1 MVINMNKKLALL
13 GAGLLLTAATA
24 SAQRLVTG
32 RVTDSKGEPL
42 MGATVRVPGTKFVT
56 TTDANGN
63 FKLNGI
69 PAAAKKITVSYIG
82 MNSATVSVAGNVQ
95 VVLKDNE
102 LGEAVVI
109 GYGSAKKVGTVVG
122 SVKKVTADVVDNKPT
137 MNVADALQGQVAGL
151 NIQSNSGEVGSFG
164 NVDINIR
171 GIGSLSA
178 SSTPLIVVD
187 GSPAG
192 VNILQMLGP
201 SDIESVTTLKD
212 ASATSIYGSRAAN
225 GVIFIT
231 TKKGRNSEKA
241 QITLS
246 QNVGWSQMARSIGNP
261 MNADELLDFQLENGI
276 IYPSTY
282 EHFKS
287 HGANFDWQK
296 YMFDNAALMHT
307 TDFSV
312 RGGTEKTNYYVSASY
327 AKQNGITYGSYM
339 KRTTLRANL
348 DSKVKD
354 WLKIGLNQ
362 SAAYSENRANSNAGT
377 ATNDLYSPSTIASAW
392 PRYWEPYTYADTK
405 HQIWGSDSWGNLY
418 DPLFLVDV
426 RPSKG
431 ENFLY
436 NGAAFVELTPVK
448 GLTLRSQLGLY
459 ATISRTK
466 SRILPSFA
474 AMQGSTGSASSGSAQ
489 GTNWTITNTAEYKV
503 GFSDNAKNEHN
514 FTFLLGQEGIKYSS
528 NSFTAVARGMH
539 DDRLPELSA
548 GTVPAPASSSTAK
561 YEYLSFFGRV
571 DYDLN
576 HKYYANFTVRS
587 DASSRFGKS
596 NRTALFYSGGLMWD
610 MMQESFIRPAS
621 SWLTNLQLKASVG
634 STGNSEIGNY
644 THLALAGTTQYNGDL
659 GVGYGQFPNG
669 DLGWEKQIQANVGI
683 TAGFFGKLTLDL
695 NFYNRKTKDMLMSTP
710 LPYTT
715 GMSSMMKN
723 IGEMSNRGVEVD
735 LSYDIVR
742 TRDWFVNF
750 HTTYSYNSNKIDKLF
765 YDLNEW
771 PMKAKLVNYIKGKGL
786 NYYMPIFAGIDENDG
801 APMWYK
807 VGYKGD
813 AGYTYNPETM
823 TKDASQIES
832 LYQDTGKKLFAP
844 HNGGFGF
851 QVSYKGLALI
861 ADFSYTLGKYMVN
874 NDYFLNTSSSAA
886 TQGLNQD
893 RDCLS
898 MWKKPGDHAKLP
910 AFKYNS
916 QFDTHLLENS
926 SYMRLKNLQL
936 VYTLPKRWVEATRFF
951 ENVRFNFTGRNIFTV
966 TKFRGV
972 DPEVNSGLTVG
983 NYPATRQ
990 YTLGVDVTF

>member
-1 MVINMNKKLALL
+1 MNKKLALL

-82 MNSATVSVAGNVQ
+82 MNSATVSVSGNVQ

-137 MNVADALQGQVAGL
+137 MNVADALQGQVSGL
-151 NIQSNSGEVGSFG
+151 NIQNNSGDVGSFG

-192 VNILQMLGP
+192 TSILQMLGP

-261 MNADELLDFQLENGI
+261 MTADELLDFQLENGI

-282 EHFKS
+282 DRFKS

-296 YMFDNAALMHT
+296 YIFDNAALMHT

-312 RGGTEKTNYYVSASY
+312 RGGTEKTNYFVSASY
-327 AKQNGITYGSYM
+327 TKQNGITYGSYM

-354 WLKIGLNQ
+354 WMKVGLNQ
-362 SAAYSENRANSNAGT
+362 SAAFSENRANGYAGT
-377 ATNDLYSPSTIASAW
+377 ASNNVYSPSTVAASW

-405 HQIWGSDSWGNLY
+405 HTIWGSESWGNIY
-418 DPLFLVDV
+418 DPTYLVDA

-466 SRILPSFA
+466 SRVLPSYA
-474 AMQGSTGSASSGSAQ
+474 AMQGTTGSASSGSAQ

-503 GFSDNAKNEHN
+503 GFSDWAKNEHS

-548 GTVPAPASSSTAK
+548 GTVPASSSSSTAK

-610 MMQESFIRPAS
+610 MMQESFLRPAS
-621 SWLTNLQLKASVG
+621 TWLTNLQLKVSVG

-644 THLALAGTTQYNGDL
+644 THLALAGTTQYNGEQA
-659 GVGYGQFPNG
+659 VGYGQFPNG
-669 DLGWEKQIQANVGI
+669 NLGWEKQIQTNFGI

-715 GMSSMMKN
+715 GMSAMMKN

-735 LSYDIVR
+735 LSYDIIR
-742 TRDWFVNF
+742 TRDWYVNF

-765 YDLNEW
+765 YDLDEW
-771 PMKAKLVNYIKGKGL
+771 PMKAGLVNYIKGKGL

-807 VGYKGD
+807 VG
-813 AGYTYNPETM
+813 
-823 TKDASQIES
+823 
-832 LYQDTGKKLFAP
+832 
-844 HNGGFGF
+844 
-851 QVSYKGLALI
+851 
-861 ADFSYTLGKYMVN
+861 
-874 NDYFLNTSSSAA
+874 
-886 TQGLNQD
+886 
-893 RDCLS
+893 
-898 MWKKPGDHAKLP
+898 
-910 AFKYNS
+910 
-916 QFDTHLLENS
+916 
-926 SYMRLKNLQL
+926 
-936 VYTLPKRWVEATRFF
+936 
-951 ENVRFNFTGRNIFTV
+951 
-966 TKFRGV
+966 
-972 DPEVNSGLTVG
+972 
-983 NYPATRQ
+983 
-990 YTLGVDVTF
+990 

>member
-1 MVINMNKKLALL
+1 MNKKLSLL

-82 MNSATVSVAGNVQ
+82 MNSATVSVSGNVQ

-137 MNVADALQGQVAGL
+137 MNVADALQGQVSGL
-151 NIQSNSGEVGSFG
+151 NIQNNSGDVGSFG

-192 VNILQMLGP
+192 TSILQMLGP

-261 MNADELLDFQLENGI
+261 MTADELLDFQLENGI

-282 EHFKS
+282 DRFKS

-296 YMFDNAALMHT
+296 YIFDNAALMHT

-312 RGGTEKTNYYVSASY
+312 RGGTVKTNYFVSASY
-327 AKQNGITYGSYM
+327 TKQNGITYGSYM

-354 WLKIGLNQ
+354 WMKVGLNQ
-362 SAAYSENRANSNAGT
+362 SAAFSENRANGFAGT
-377 ATNDLYSPSTIASAW
+377 ASNSVYSPSTVAASW

-405 HQIWGSDSWGNLY
+405 HTIWGSESWGDIF
-418 DPLFLVDV
+418 DPTYLVDA

-436 NGAAFVELTPVK
+436 NGSAFVELTPVK

-466 SRILPSFA
+466 SRVLPSYA
-474 AMQGSTGSASSGSAQ
+474 ALQGTTGSASSGSAQ

-503 GFSDNAKNEHN
+503 GFSDWAKNEHS

-528 NSFTAVARGMH
+528 NSFTAVAKGMH

-548 GTVPAPASSSTAK
+548 GTVPASSSSSTAK

-610 MMQESFIRPAS
+610 MMQESFLRPAS
-621 SWLTNLQLKASVG
+621 TWLTNLQLKVSVG

-644 THLALAGTTQYNGDL
+644 THLALAGTTQYNGEQA
-659 GVGYGQFPNG
+659 VGYGQFPNG
-669 DLGWEKQIQANVGI
+669 NLGWEKQIQTNFGI

-715 GMSSMMKN
+715 GMSAMMKN

-735 LSYDIVR
+735 LSYDIIR
-742 TRDWFVNF
+742 TRDWYVNF
-750 HTTYSYNSNKIDKLF
+750 HTLT
-765 YDLNEW
+765 
-771 PMKAKLVNYIKGKGL
+771 
-786 NYYMPIFAGIDENDG
+786 
-801 APMWYK
+801 
-807 VGYKGD
+807 
-813 AGYTYNPETM
+813 
-823 TKDASQIES
+823 
-832 LYQDTGKKLFAP
+832 
-844 HNGGFGF
+844 
-851 QVSYKGLALI
+851 LI
-861 ADFSYTLGKYMVN
+861 TLTR
-874 NDYFLNTSSSAA
+874 LT
-886 TQGLNQD
+886 
-893 RDCLS
+893 
-898 MWKKPGDHAKLP
+898 
-910 AFKYNS
+910 
-916 QFDTHLLENS
+916 NS
-926 SYMRLKNLQL
+926 STTSTN
-936 VYTLPKRWVEATRFF
+936 
-951 ENVRFNFTGRNIFTV
+951 
-966 TKFRGV
+966 
-972 DPEVNSGLTVG
+972 GL
-983 NYPATRQ
+983 
-990 YTLGVDVTF
+990 

>member
-1 MVINMNKKLALL
+1 MNKKLALL

-82 MNSATVSVAGNVQ
+82 MNSATVSVSGNVQ

-137 MNVADALQGQVAGL
+137 MNVADALQGQVSGL
-151 NIQSNSGEVGSFG
+151 NIQNNSGDVGSFG

-192 VNILQMLGP
+192 TSILQMLGP

-241 QITLS
+241 QVTLS

-261 MNADELLDFQLENGI
+261 MTADELLDFQLENGI

-282 EHFKS
+282 DRFKS

-296 YMFDNAALMHT
+296 YIFNNAALMHT

-312 RGGTEKTNYYVSASY
+312 RGGTEKTNYFVSASY
-327 AKQNGITYGSYM
+327 TKQNGITYGSYM

-354 WLKIGLNQ
+354 WMKVGLNQ
-362 SAAYSENRANSNAGT
+362 SAAFSENRANGYAGT
-377 ATNDLYSPSTIASAW
+377 ASNNVYSPSTVAASW

-405 HQIWGSDSWGNLY
+405 HTIWGSESWGNIY
-418 DPLFLVDV
+418 DPTYLVDA

-466 SRILPSFA
+466 SRVLPSYA
-474 AMQGSTGSASSGSAQ
+474 AMQGTTGSASSGSAQ

-503 GFSDNAKNEHN
+503 GFSDWAKNEHS

-548 GTVPAPASSSTAK
+548 GTVPASSSSSTAK

-610 MMQESFIRPAS
+610 MMQESFLRPAS
-621 SWLTNLQLKASVG
+621 TWLTNLQLKVSVG
-634 STGNSEIGNY
+634 STGNSEIGN
-644 THLALAGTTQYNGDL
+644 
-659 GVGYGQFPNG
+659 
-669 DLGWEKQIQANVGI
+669 
-683 TAGFFGKLTLDL
+683 
-695 NFYNRKTKDMLMSTP
+695 
-710 LPYTT
+710 
-715 GMSSMMKN
+715 
-723 IGEMSNRGVEVD
+723 
-735 LSYDIVR
+735 
-742 TRDWFVNF
+742 
-750 HTTYSYNSNKIDKLF
+750 
-765 YDLNEW
+765 
-771 PMKAKLVNYIKGKGL
+771 
-786 NYYMPIFAGIDENDG
+786 
-801 APMWYK
+801 
-807 VGYKGD
+807 
-813 AGYTYNPETM
+813 
-823 TKDASQIES
+823 
-832 LYQDTGKKLFAP
+832 
-844 HNGGFGF
+844 
-851 QVSYKGLALI
+851 
-861 ADFSYTLGKYMVN
+861 
-874 NDYFLNTSSSAA
+874 
-886 TQGLNQD
+886 
-893 RDCLS
+893 
-898 MWKKPGDHAKLP
+898 
-910 AFKYNS
+910 
-916 QFDTHLLENS
+916 
-926 SYMRLKNLQL
+926 
-936 VYTLPKRWVEATRFF
+936 
-951 ENVRFNFTGRNIFTV
+951 
-966 TKFRGV
+966 
-972 DPEVNSGLTVG
+972 
-983 NYPATRQ
+983 
-990 YTLGVDVTF
+990 

>member
-82 MNSATVSVAGNVQ
+82 MNSATVSVSGNVQ

-137 MNVADALQGQVAGL
+137 MNVADALQGQVSGL
-151 NIQSNSGEVGSFG
+151 NIQNNSGDVGSFG

-192 VNILQMLGP
+192 TSILQMLGP

-261 MNADELLDFQLENGI
+261 MTADELLDFQLENGI

-282 EHFKS
+282 DRFKS

-296 YMFDNAALMHT
+296 YIFDNAALMHT

-312 RGGTEKTNYYVSASY
+312 RGGTEKTNYFVSASY
-327 AKQNGITYGSYM
+327 TKQNGITYGSYM

-354 WLKIGLNQ
+354 WMKVGLNQ
-362 SAAYSENRANSNAGT
+362 SAAFSENRANGFAGT
-377 ATNDLYSPSTIASAW
+377 ASNSVYSPSTVAASW

-405 HQIWGSDSWGNLY
+405 HTIWGSESWGDIF
-418 DPLFLVDV
+418 DPTYLVDA

-436 NGAAFVELTPVK
+436 NGSAFVELTPVK

-466 SRILPSFA
+466 SRVLPSYA
-474 AMQGSTGSASSGSAQ
+474 ALQGTTGSASSGSAQ

-503 GFSDNAKNEHN
+503 GFSDWAKNEHS

-548 GTVPAPASSSTAK
+548 GTVPASS
-561 YEYLSFFGRV
+561 
-571 DYDLN
+571 
-576 HKYYANFTVRS
+576 
-587 DASSRFGKS
+587 
-596 NRTALFYSGGLMWD
+596 
-610 MMQESFIRPAS
+610 
-621 SWLTNLQLKASVG
+621 
-634 STGNSEIGNY
+634 
-644 THLALAGTTQYNGDL
+644 
-659 GVGYGQFPNG
+659 
-669 DLGWEKQIQANVGI
+669 
-683 TAGFFGKLTLDL
+683 
-695 NFYNRKTKDMLMSTP
+695 
-710 LPYTT
+710 
-715 GMSSMMKN
+715 
-723 IGEMSNRGVEVD
+723 
-735 LSYDIVR
+735 
-742 TRDWFVNF
+742 
-750 HTTYSYNSNKIDKLF
+750 
-765 YDLNEW
+765 
-771 PMKAKLVNYIKGKGL
+771 
-786 NYYMPIFAGIDENDG
+786 
-801 APMWYK
+801 
-807 VGYKGD
+807 
-813 AGYTYNPETM
+813 
-823 TKDASQIES
+823 
-832 LYQDTGKKLFAP
+832 
-844 HNGGFGF
+844 
-851 QVSYKGLALI
+851 
-861 ADFSYTLGKYMVN
+861 
-874 NDYFLNTSSSAA
+874 
-886 TQGLNQD
+886 
-893 RDCLS
+893 
-898 MWKKPGDHAKLP
+898 
-910 AFKYNS
+910 
-916 QFDTHLLENS
+916 
-926 SYMRLKNLQL
+926 
-936 VYTLPKRWVEATRFF
+936 
-951 ENVRFNFTGRNIFTV
+951 
-966 TKFRGV
+966 
-972 DPEVNSGLTVG
+972 
-983 NYPATRQ
+983 
-990 YTLGVDVTF
+990 